1 MGSANTSSPCHFDPF
16 HNVYVIYR
24 WVLLCVLLG
33 HLLTVMPHLY
43 RLVQIN
49 GSKSVCLFHPDMTS
63 KLFPCSP
70 PQSNTSSILFNNFDF
85 NKNENEENGISMS
98 LQKKAGQKNDFECFL
113 QSPIPPDKSYY
124 AELNSGMR
132 AFVAIYHPLCLCTVL
147 RRRCN
152 FHTD

>member
-1 MGSANTSSPCHFDPF
+1 MGVAVCI
-16 HNVYVIYR
+16 VV
-24 WVLLCVLLG
+24 
-33 HLLTVMPHLY
+33 TVMPHLY

-49 GSKSVCLFHPDMTS
+49 GSKSVCLFHPDMSS

-98 LQKKAGQKNDFECFL
+98 LQKKAGQKNDFEYFL

-132 AFVAIYHPLCLCTVL
+132 AFVAIYHPLILMYCIAQAMQFSYRLNGGTFAKLV
-147 RRRCN
+147 
-152 FHTD
+152 HTILA